1 MSVLKLATSRVGE
14 ENRDRHLWLSARAL
28 VL

>member
-14 ENRDRHLWLSARAL
+14 EIETGTFGYPRVRLF
-28 VL
+28 